1 MSDPAASSAPSDNA
15 SVDQATASLSAV
27 SVSSGSTS
35 APSDAATPVSP
46 VLKPSVPND
55 NSASP
60 LILAIIHN
68 DINQAKEL
76 LAKMKTE
83 NKQSEIDHV
92 DSAGCTALIYA
103 CQIKSLELVKKILEL
118 KPNIKVCLLVLF
130 HSIRVFLDT
139 ILYFIIP
146 QIQCFG
152 GKTAI
157 DFVKAGIVGA
167 LRVNSAQ
174 DSILRLLEHYECTS
188 RSEETYADHP
198 MADVTLQL
206 LAASDLRAEDIN
218 GKSDPVRS
226 AYISVVGVLLSHV

>member
-35 APSDAATPVSP
+35 APSDAATPVS
-46 VLKPSVPND
+46 PND